1 MKYKFQKLPILVFT
15 VSLVFSHGFLYCQT
29 YKIEGKVKNTNSEPL
44 PNVIITLNNLQ
55 SLIITS
61 TLTNETGYFNL
72 VLKDSLIYK
81 SINTISANLLGYKAR
96 NFPFN
101 NKTNNYNIILLIDTI
116 PLKEVKVVNRP
127 IISKNN
133 DTLSYDVKSF
143 AQINDRT
150 IGDVLSRMPGITVAS
165 DGTISFNGKVISN
178 LFIDGDDLMDGR
190 YGVATK
196 SISLDLIRSVDI
208 LKNHQPIK
216 VLKNKVLTDNIA
228 VNLVLKDENSLKLS
242 GNWMLGAGL
251 PSQFDTSINLI
262 ALSKKFKM
270 LNNLKSNNSG
280 VDYSIDFKKIGSTN
294 PLMSFNNF
302 YKPNYLV
309 AGGTASKPDLPYSD
323 YYINKSAVLNLNN
336 LYNFK
341 KDLQVKANFQGF
353 LDQNSLNF
361 DSRTISFL
369 SNDTITYQENQSLK
383 QHVKLANSSITVSK
397 NSEQSFFENNTNFNI
412 YNGNNNSFL
421 NFNTFSFNQNLINKE
436 YDFSNYLSLIPKI
449 KGLHI
454 IGFKYRLNYYANP
467 QNLALDVGL
476 NQNIFNNNLN
486 YAGLSQLSNL
496 PTWSSE
502 ISTFYAIPNTKIKQ
516 NYQIGLINESQELNS
531 QIRINNL
538 NGTTKDFENDFG
550 NNLKWRNNRIYF
562 RPDYNYQTEK
572 LNVNLTIPVQLQLT
586 NYEEL
591 NYQLNENFKKLNVN
605 PIFSIKYN
613 LADEKILSS
622 KIEQNTLI
630 GNINNIYPGAV
641 LLNYQFLNS
650 NASSLQL
657 KKITSLDLAYH
668 FEKSIRLFIG
678 NIRASYYTIN
688 SNTIANTFFSNNLQ
702 QTELIN
708 LNNNT
713 NVFSISS
720 DLSKY
725 SFYLKSKFQIATLLS
740 SLKTNLFLNNTLKPF
755 VNNTY
760 RVNFNY
766 DTKIVKTLNL
776 VFNNQ
781 FTYSIGKNNIDNGF
795 KYNVKRIDNFINL
808 NYNISKSLLLTT
820 NLHRINNYQQNNLE
834 TNFLLLNSQLKYS
847 LINKKIDFDLRLS
860 NLLNKKKYGL
870 SAITDNLIN
879 ISTYDLRN
887 RMMILRISSIL

>member
-834 TNFLLLNSQLKYS
+834 TKFLLLNSQLKYS

-860 NLLNKKKYGL
+860 NLLNKKEYGL

>member
-1 MKYKFQKLPILVFT
+1 MFKLKKIGISTFIFSILFT
-15 VSLVFSHGFLYCQT
+15 PCLIYGQS
-29 YKIEGKVKNTNSEPL
+29 YKIEGKVKDPNGNDL
-44 PNVIITLNNLQ
+44 RNVIITANNSK

-61 TLTNETGYFNL
+61 TLTNDIGNFNL
-72 VLKDSLIYK
+72 VLEDSLIYK
-81 SINTISANLLGYKAR
+81 SILSVSANLLGYKSKTVLFYK
-96 NFPFN
+96 NFTHYEF
-101 NKTNNYNIILLIDTI
+101 ILEIDTI
-116 PLKEVKVVNRP
+116 ILNEVKVVNRP
-127 IISKNN
+127 IIKNIN

-196 SISLDLIRSVDI
+196 SISLDLIMSVDI

-242 GNWMLGAGL
+242 GNWMLGGGL

-280 VDYSIDFKKIGSTN
+280 VDYSVDFKKIGSTN

-353 LDQNSLNF
+353 LDQNNLNF
-361 DSRTISFL
+361 NSRTISFL
-369 SNDTITYQENQSLK
+369 SNDTINYQENQSLK
-383 QHVKLANSSITVSK
+383 QNVKLANSSITISK
-397 NSEQSFFENNTNFNI
+397 NAENSFFENNTNFNI
-412 YNGNNNSFL
+412 YNGNDNSFL
-421 NFNTFSFNQNLINKE
+421 NFNTFSFNQSLLKKE
-436 YDFSNYLSLIPKI
+436 HDFSNYMSLIPKI
-449 KGLHI
+449 TGLNI
-454 IGFKYRLNYYANP
+454 IGFKYRLNYYTNP
-467 QNLALDVGL
+467 QKLVLDEGL
-476 NQNIFNNNLN
+476 NQNIINNNVN
-486 YAGLSQLSNL
+486 YAGLTQHNNL

-516 NYQIGLINESQELNS
+516 NYQIGFIKEYQELKS
-531 QIRINNL
+531 EIIINNL
-538 NGTTKDFENDFG
+538 NGTTKSYENDFG
-550 NNLKWRNNRIYF
+550 NNLTWSNNRVYI

-572 LNVNLTIPVQLQLT
+572 LNVNLTIPVQFQLT
-586 NYEEL
+586 NYKES
-591 NYQLNENFKKLNVN
+591 NYLLDETFKKLYVN
-605 PIFSIKYN
+605 PIFSLKYN
-613 LADEKILSS
+613 LADEKYLSS
-622 KIEQNTLI
+622 KIEQTTLI
-630 GNINNIYPGAV
+630 GNINNIYPGV
-641 LLNYQFLNS
+641 ILLNYQFLNN

-657 KKITSLDLAYH
+657 KKITSLNLSYH
-668 FEKSIRLFIG
+668 FEKSINLFIG
-678 NIRASYYTIN
+678 NIRASYNTIN

-708 LNNNT
+708 LSNNT

-725 SFYLKSKFQIATLLS
+725 SFYLKSKFQISMLLS
-740 SLKTNLFLNNTLKPF
+740 SIKTNLFLNNVLNPF

-766 DTKIVKTLNL
+766 DTKILKTLNL

-781 FTYSIGKNNIDNGF
+781 FNYSFGKNDINNGSN
-795 KYNVKRIDNFINL
+795 YNVKRVDNFINL
-808 NYNISKSLLLTT
+808 NYNIGKSLLLTT

-834 TNFLLLNSQLKYS
+834 TKFKTV
-847 LINKKIDFDLRLS
+847 
-860 NLLNKKKYGL
+860 
-870 SAITDNLIN
+870 A
-879 ISTYDLRN
+879 
-887 RMMILRISSIL
+887 

>member
-280 VDYSIDFKKIGSTN
+280 VDYSINFKKIGSTN

-562 RPDYNYQTEK
+562 RPDYKYQTEK

-860 NLLNKKKYGL
+860 NLLNKKEYGL